1 MLATPD
7 EILAFWFEELGTEAW
22 FRQSD
27 EIDQICTD
35 RFAATW
41 EAASKAEC
49 AHWRADIHGRL
60 AEVIVLD
67 QFPRNM
73 FRDSARAFSTDAL
86 ALTLSQEALKA
97 PDIDELSSERKAF
110 LLMPFMHSESPVIH
124 EDAVKLFAEPGLEN
138 NLEFELSHKA
148 IIDRFGRYPHR
159 NAVLGRAST
168 AEEIEYLEGGGET
181 FS

>member
-7 EILAFWFEELGTEAW
+7 EILTFWFEELGTEAW

-27 EIDQICTD
+27 EVDQLCTE

-49 AHWRADIHGRL
+49 AYWRSDIHGRL

-73 FRDSARAFSTDAL
+73 FRGSGKAFSTDAL

-97 PDIDELSSERKAF
+97 PDIGALIPEQKAF
-110 LLMPFMHSESPVIH
+110 LLMPFMHSESAVIH
-124 EDAVKLFAEPGLEN
+124 EEALKHFAGPGLEN
-138 NLEFELSHKA
+138 NLEFERSHKA

-159 NAVLGRAST
+159 NVLLGREST
-168 AEEIEYLEGGGET
+168 PEEIEYLEGGGET
-181 FS
+181 FG